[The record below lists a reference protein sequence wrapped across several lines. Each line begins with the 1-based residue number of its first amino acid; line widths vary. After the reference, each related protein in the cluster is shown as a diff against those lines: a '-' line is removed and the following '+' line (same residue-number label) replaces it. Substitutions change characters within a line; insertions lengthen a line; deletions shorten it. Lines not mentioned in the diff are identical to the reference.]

1 MPVIAETYDGLTN
14 DACGLHVREEHVH
27 AALNSAKTGTSGGQY
42 SGDIFLA
49 FSTANEIVLPGMM
62 EQQPDSF
69 GLDFINEYHLDTIFE
84 ASVQAIEE
92 AIINAIIAAES
103 MTTVK
108 PPGYTLEAIDHDR
121 LKNILRRYGR
131 LNA

>member
-27 AALNSAKTGTSGGQY
+27 AALNSAKTGPIAEGNVGG
-42 SGDIFLA
+42 G
-49 FSTANEIVLPGMM
+49 TGMM
-62 EQQPDSF
+62 EEQPGSF

-84 ASVQAIEE
+84 ACVQAIEE

-121 LKNILRRYGR
+121 LKKILRQYGR